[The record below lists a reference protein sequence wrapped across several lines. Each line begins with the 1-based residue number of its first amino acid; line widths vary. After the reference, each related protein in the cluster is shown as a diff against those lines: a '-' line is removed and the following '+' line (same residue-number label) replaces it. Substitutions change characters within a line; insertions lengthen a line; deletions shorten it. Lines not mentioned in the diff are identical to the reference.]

1 MTTWRL
7 RNDLFR
13 SQYRLVGSGIMGGAA
28 MDLLM
33 LYFLNPI
40 FEGERTDLLKQG
52 QDDRALVTN
61 DDDAA
66 TELGL
71 VLGEKNTDCN

>member
-1 MTTWRL
+1 MRIVEH
-7 RNDLFR
+7 
-13 SQYRLVGSGIMGGAA
+13 RLVDNRILDSIA
-28 MDLLM
+28 MDILM
-33 LYFLNPI
+33 LYYLNPK
-40 FEGERTDLLKQG
+40 FEGEREDLLRQG

-71 VLGEKNTDCN
+71 VLRDKDTNCN

>member
-1 MTTWRL
+1 M
-7 RNDLFR
+7 D
-13 SQYRLVGSGIMGGAA
+13 SDA
-28 MDLLM
+28 MDILM
-33 LYFLNPI
+33 LYYLNPK

-71 VLGEKNTDCN
+71 ALGENDTDCN

>member
-1 MTTWRL
+1 M
-7 RNDLFR
+7 D
-13 SQYRLVGSGIMGGAA
+13 SDA
-28 MDLLM
+28 MDILM
-33 LYFLNPI
+33 LYYLNPK
-40 FEGERTDLLKQG
+40 FEGEREDLLRQG

-71 VLGEKNTDCN
+71 VLGDKDTDCN

>member
-1 MTTWRL
+1 LWIVE
-7 RNDLFR
+7 
-13 SQYRLVGSGIMGGAA
+13 YRLVGNRILDSIA

-71 VLGEKNTDCN
+71 VLGENDTDCN

>member
-1 MTTWRL
+1 
-7 RNDLFR
+7 
-13 SQYRLVGSGIMGGAA
+13 MGGTAV
-28 MDLLM
+28 DLLM
-33 LYFLNPI
+33 LCFLNPI

-71 VLGEKNTDCN
+71 VLEEHDTNKTHGGF

>member
-1 MTTWRL
+1 
-7 RNDLFR
+7 
-13 SQYRLVGSGIMGGAA
+13 

-40 FEGERTDLLKQG
+40 FEGEREDLLRQG
-52 QDDRALVTN
+52 QDNRALVAH

-71 VLGEKNTDCN
+71 TLGEHDTDCN

>member
-1 MTTWRL
+1 MDNRIL
-7 RNDLFR
+7 D
-13 SQYRLVGSGIMGGAA
+13 SIA

-71 VLGEKNTDCN
+71 VLGEHDTDCN